1 MPTTVGGLIIF
12 AVFLTPGFL
21 NYLQRRRRA
30 PQRSLSPLVELAT
43 FFSSSVAT
51 NFLTLGIFCLVR
63 LITPQHTPN
72 LALLVVQGSTYIDP
86 RVGYV
91 VLWALMLL
99 ALSCML
105 AVVVGIWP
113 GRIGKFVTPLIVDA
127 SAWYYLFES
136 APVGSSVYLG
146 CDLSDGGYVG
156 GYLDWYNTDIDEVA
170 DRDLVLAAPI
180 TLKVEGKTS
189 ESEFERMILSAR
201 SIIRIYVTFVEE
213 TPALAAPTPGRE
225 LAVES

>member
-30 PQRSLSPLVELAT
+30 PQRTLSPLVELAT
-43 FFSSSVAT
+43 FFSISIAT
-51 NFLTLGIFCLVR
+51 NFVTLGIFCIVR

-72 LALLVVQGSTYIDP
+72 LAQLVVQGSTYIDP

-91 VLWALMLL
+91 VLWALIFLTI
-99 ALSCML
+99 SCIL
-105 AVVVGIWP
+105 AVVIGIWP
-113 GRIGKFVTPLIVDA
+113 GKIGKFVTPLIVDA
-127 SAWYYLFES
+127 SAWYYLFEN
-136 APVGSSVYLG
+136 APEGSSVYLG

-156 GYLDWYNTDIDEVA
+156 GFLDWYNTDIDEVA

-180 TLKVEGKTS
+180 TLKVEGETS
-189 ESEFERMILSAR
+189 ISEFERLIISAR
-201 SIIRIYVTFVEE
+201 NIIRMNVTFITESPAQSTA
-213 TPALAAPTPGRE
+213 TPDVSG
-225 LAVES
+225 